1 MHSSASQNDAAYKRL
16 FSHPRMVAGL
26 VRLLHGPW
34 IEDLDLNCLQR
45 LPTEHIGDDLRRRL
59 EDLPWWVPFQEDA
72 DYPPGAGVVFHFEFQ
87 SHVDQDMP
95 ERLLEYAMMLQRG
108 LRRGGAGKPGRATPA
123 CVSVVVYNGRAPW
136 TAARTVEAGVDWAP
150 PELALW
156 QPRFMYALLDAHD
169 FAGDYALDGSIA
181 RAVLALDAA
190 SAKGL
195 RAALARVLE
204 LLREAGDLALAQS
217 FAVWWRG
224 VLAPRFGDSLPSL
237 ESLMEEPT
245 MLAETLIE
253 WEELKI
259 SEGLE
264 RGLERGREEE
274 RQLLRLLASRR
285 FGEDTAVALR
295 PLLDSLL
302 DAERL
307 AEVGTLIVDCGT
319 GAELLEGARRLGQA
333 E

>member
-1 MHSSASQNDAAYKRL
+1 MHRSTSQNDPAYKRL

-26 VRLLHGPW
+26 IRLLHGPW
-34 IEDLDLNCLQR
+34 IEDLDLDRLQR
-45 LPTEHIGDDLRRRL
+45 LPAEHVGDDLRRRL
-59 EDLPWWVPFQEDA
+59 EDLPWWVPFKEGT
-72 DYPPGAGVVFHFEFQ
+72 DYPPGAEVVFHFEFQ
-87 SHVDQDMP
+87 SHVDHEMP

-108 LRRGGAGKPGRATPA
+108 LRRGGAGRPGRVTPA

-136 TAARTVEAGVDWAP
+136 TAARAVETGVDWAP

-156 QPRFMYALLDAHD
+156 QPRFRYALLDAHD
-169 FAGDYALDGSIA
+169 FAGDHALDGSIP

-195 RAALARVLE
+195 RAAFAGVLE

-217 FAVWWRG
+217 FAVWCRG

-274 RQLLRLLASRR
+274 RQLLRRLASRR
-285 FGEDTAVALR
+285 FGSDTADALR
-295 PLLDSLL
+295 PLLDPLR

-307 AEVGTLIVDCGT
+307 AAVGTLIVDCGT
-319 GAELLEGARRLGQA
+319 GAELLEGARRLSQA

>member
-1 MHSSASQNDAAYKRL
+1 
-16 FSHPRMVAGL
+16 
-26 VRLLHGPW
+26 
-34 IEDLDLNCLQR
+34 
-45 LPTEHIGDDLRRRL
+45 
-59 EDLPWWVPFQEDA
+59 
-72 DYPPGAGVVFHFEFQ
+72 
-87 SHVDQDMP
+87 
-95 ERLLEYAMMLQRG
+95 
-108 LRRGGAGKPGRATPA
+108 
-123 CVSVVVYNGRAPW
+123 
-136 TAARTVEAGVDWAP
+136 
-150 PELALW
+150 
-156 QPRFMYALLDAHD
+156 MYALLDAHD

-181 RAVLALDAA
+181 RAVLALDAV

-204 LLREAGDLALAQS
+204 LLREAGDSALAQS

-224 VLAPRFGDSLPSL
+224 VLAPRFGDSLLSL

-295 PLLDSLL
+295 PLLDSLR